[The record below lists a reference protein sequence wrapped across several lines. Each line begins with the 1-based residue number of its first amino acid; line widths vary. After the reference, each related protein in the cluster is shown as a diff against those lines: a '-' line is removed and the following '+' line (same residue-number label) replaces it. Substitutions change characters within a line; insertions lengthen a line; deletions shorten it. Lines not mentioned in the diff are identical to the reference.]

1 MKNLKKNIK
10 NLKNLYII
18 IRYFGFGFLKTIY
31 QNYKSDKDLYEDFW
45 ECLQEELYAIADS
58 Q

>member
-1 MKNLKKNIK
+1 MKNLKR
-10 NLKNLYII
+10 NLKNLYGI

-31 QNYKSDKDLYEDFW
+31 QNYKSDKDSYEDFW
-45 ECLQEELYAIADS
+45 ECLQEELYAMADS

>member
-1 MKNLKKNIK
+1 MK

-18 IRYFGFGFLKTIY
+18 IRYFGFSFLKTIY

-45 ECLQEELYAIADS
+45 ECLQEELYAMADS